1 METLSIY
8 LKYLEHFSITT
19 IGESKIPNFS
29 WKKCQTEKLTDE
41 KFSEQFNHQQDKH
54 YVNSKGDQKVLSATK
69 GVGIVTGFEDLEVI
83 DVDLK
88 VFSTTTEKTS
98 FWNELIDLL
107 RDSIFDFDEKFVI
120 YKTKNAGYHILYKTK
135 RVEGNNKIAKIKGH
149 KEAVIE
155 TRGVGGYVFIYHNNN
170 INNNTYF
177 DIQYIT
183 DEDRESIMRV
193 CKSYNYV
200 EPVSDV
206 VTLPVKKQYAST
218 GLKPWDDFNQQTD
231 VWTVVNDDFTIVR
244 DTPKKTFIK
253 RHGATSPH
261 SGYIY
266 KQDNLMYLFST
277 GTNYPAEEQVS
288 PYKAYVFKYHN
299 GDYSAGAKDLY
310 NQGFGDRAE
319 IELPVVDF
327 EENYNINKDDLIFP
341 IEIFPENYQRYIL
354 ECADKL
360 DLVVD
365 YMSSALLWITSI
377 CIGNRYKVKVKVG
390 WYEYPVLWL
399 ALVGKA
405 GIGKT
410 PSTGRIMY
418 PLEKK
423 NERMVKDYIKKN
435 KEFREYDEL
444 SKKEKSQVKEVL
456 KPEKKQFI
464 ANDITLE
471 ALVQLHENVPTGVG
485 VFKDELAGW
494 FKDMNKYRE
503 GSDLEFWLSSW
514 SGKSTSLVRVT
525 RDDTFVS
532 KPFIPVI
539 GGIQPII
546 FQSLYTEEKKENGF
560 MDRMLLCYPDTDVPE
575 KYNENELSYDLMQW
589 YNNSVSNLFSS
600 LKEREV
606 IKDDEVTSIEV
617 SFSDEAKKTWRSKFE
632 EISRLQNSDEENEY
646 LKSMYPKQKSYIPR
660 FAFILHVLNWSE
672 DKNIPIT
679 VISEKAMID
688 ACLLSD
694 YFVAMAKKI
703 KIDNYET
710 KKLIKDVKNGDSDFD
725 KVKKAYELDPNF
737 NRSKMAEILNISR
750 RTVQNYIKEIQKQNK

>member
-1 METLSIY
+1 M
-8 LKYLEHFSITT
+8 
-19 IGESKIPNFS
+19 
-29 WKKCQTEKLTDE
+29 
-41 KFSEQFNHQQDKH
+41 
-54 YVNSKGDQKVLSATK
+54 
-69 GVGIVTGFEDLEVI
+69 GIITGFEDLEVV

-88 VFSTTTEKTS
+88 VFSTTTEKID
-98 FWNELIDLL
+98 FWNELLELL
-107 RDSIFDFDEKFVI
+107 RDAIFDFDEKFVI

-135 RVEGNNKIAKIKGH
+135 RVEGNNKLAKLKGH

-155 TRGVGGYVFIYHNNN
+155 TRGVGGYVFIYHDNS
-170 INNNTYF
+170 INDKTYF

-183 DEDRESIMRV
+183 DDDYESLMRV
-193 CKSYNYV
+193 CKSYNYIAPTQEV
-200 EPVSDV
+200 IDIP
-206 VTLPVKKQYAST
+206 TKKEYNNTA
-218 GLKPWDDFNQQTD
+218 LKPWDDFNAQTD
-231 VWTVVNDDFTIVR
+231 VWTVVQDDFTIIK
-244 DTPKKTFIK
+244 DTPKKTFIR

-277 GTNYPAEEQVS
+277 GTIYPAEEQIS
-288 PYKAYVFKYHN
+288 PSKAYVFKYHN

-310 NQGFGDRAE
+310 QQGFGERAK
-319 IELPVVDF
+319 IELPAVVLK
-327 EENYNINKDDLIFP
+327 ENYNINKDDLIFP

-365 YMSSALLWITSI
+365 YMGSALLWVTSI
-377 CIGNRYKVKVKVG
+377 CIGNKYKVKVKNG
-390 WYEYPVLWL
+390 WYEYPILWL
-399 ALVGKA
+399 SLVGKA

-410 PSTGRIMY
+410 PSTDRIVY
-418 PLEKK
+418 PLEKR
-423 NERMVKDYIKKN
+423 NERLVKEYIKKN
-435 KEFREYDEL
+435 KEFREYDKL

-514 SGKSTSLVRVT
+514 SGKSASLVRVT

-539 GGIQPII
+539 GGIQPSI
-546 FQSLYTEEKKENGF
+546 FQALYTEEKKENGF

-575 KYNENELSYDLMQW
+575 EYNENELSYDLMQW
-589 YNNSVSNLFSS
+589 YNNSISNLFSS

-606 IKDDEVTSIEV
+606 IEDDEVTSIEAY
-617 SFSDEAKKTWRSKFE
+617 FSTEAKKIWIEKFK
-632 EISRLQNSDEENEY
+632 EISKLQNSDDENEY

-660 FAFILHVLNWSE
+660 FAFVLHVLNWSE

-679 VISEKAMID
+679 VISEQAMND

-703 KIDNYET
+703 KIDNHET
-710 KKLIKDVKNGDSDFD
+710 KKLIKDVKSGDSDYD
-725 KVKKAYELDPNF
+725 KVKKAYESDKNF
-737 NRSKMAEILNISR
+737 NRSKMAEILNVSR
-750 RTVQNYIKEIQKQNK
+750 QTIYNYIKEIQKKNKYD